1 MATPEQLKQ
10 ALINADKAGD
20 VDAARKLAFAL
31 KQTQTQSSPD
41 GMDVV
46 RKFFPS
52 ADERAAGRV
61 DADQRMQA
69 DMYGNLEKLGRPT
82 AFAAGMMNTA
92 TLGQLDNINA
102 IVDQGLNTL
111 VGGGDDGYFG
121 GSFKDRKR
129 ANQAQRQDLRDD
141 HPVSSTVGSLLGF
154 VGPGGL
160 IAEGGGR
167 LAKAVPQASGQGAAY
182 LQRLLGLGVL
192 GATENAAYEA
202 TTGVSNRGAEQGRD
216 VGFSEAATMA
226 KDGFLDPL
234 AWAAGPAASAL
245 FRGGRRALTGN
256 WTNQGQKEA
265 ASQIGNILEGTIE
278 PGAVT
283 PDGVK
288 GMVNLLRNAGI
299 TLDDNALSKLQM
311 SIQNLGQSSGK
322 AGALPTRLKDVLV
335 NALDGPENH
344 FSDQLNDILR
354 GVSVRGGKPA
364 GIVHKAADQD
374 IGASRDALRTQ
385 IESTLGSQGKLEA
398 SDQIGERLAQ
408 IGTEGYEPILKA
420 GPQSQEGLEALQSVL
435 STPGSSRVMRDLK
448 DVADAEGVPLAQMMA
463 QRPLEAAH
471 WMQSRARELS
481 ETQDATARRAFRGI
495 RQRLLTAINKASP
508 GYDAVRKQYGDEF
521 GNQQALEFG
530 DKFLSRASRDMDV
543 DIMAREFSNL
553 SENQKEAALLSVRD
567 VLNSS
572 IGKGQTGGAPR
583 LSQAGSDQ
591 VKNALRQVFG
601 EKGDAVAKS
610 IEDIGGFVANRQD
623 ILSKRGPRSTP
634 DKFLAQRAADT
645 VMPSWRRRVGG
656 FMSDMATDAAASSA
670 LGNPTPFMA
679 ARRLADKTGKA
690 IMGNPDA
697 KLQSLVSALEAKV
710 KNGASIPPAQ
720 AQQILTL
727 AGPSGVE
734 ISPSLMRV
742 LVAQANQQDARSAG

>member
-69 DMYGNLEKLGRPT
+69 DMYGKLEKLGRPT
-82 AFAAGMMNTA
+82 AFAAGMMNTS

-102 IVDQGLNTL
+102 VVDQGLNAL

-141 HPVSSTVGSLLGF
+141 HPVSSTAGSISGF
-154 VGPGGL
+154 MAPGGL
-160 IAEGGGR
+160 IAQGGR
-167 LAKAVPQASGQGAAY
+167 GMAKAVPQASGQGAAY
-182 LQRLLGLGVL
+182 MQRLFGFGAL
-192 GATENAAYEA
+192 GASENAAYEA
-202 TTGVSNRGAEQGRD
+202 TTGASNRGAEQGRD

-226 KDGFLDPL
+226 KEGFQDPL
-234 AWAAGPAASAL
+234 AWAAVPAASAL

-265 ASQIGNILEGTIE
+265 ASYLGNILEGTIE
-278 PGAVT
+278 PGTIT
-283 PDGVK
+283 PDGVT
-288 GMVNLLRNAGI
+288 GIVNLLRNAGI
-299 TLDDNALSKLQM
+299 SLDDDALAKVQV
-311 SIQNLGQSSGK
+311 SIQNLGQSGGE

-335 NALDGPENH
+335 NALEGPENN
-344 FSDQLNDILR
+344 FGEQLNDILR

-364 GIVHKAADQD
+364 GIVHKAVDQD

-385 IESTLGSQGKLEA
+385 IESTLGSQRKLEA
-398 SDQIGERLAQ
+398 FDQIGERLAQ
-408 IGTEGYEPILKA
+408 ISTEGYQPIMRA

-435 STPGSSRVMRDLK
+435 STPGSSRVMRDLQ
-448 DVADAEGVPLAQMMA
+448 DVADAQGVPLKQMMA
-463 QRPLEAAH
+463 ERPLEAAH
-471 WMQSRARELS
+471 WMQSRARKLAD
-481 ETQDATARRAFRGI
+481 TQDATAKLAFLGI
-495 RQRLLTAINKASP
+495 RDRLLKAINKASP

-521 GNQQALEFG
+521 GNEQALEFG
-530 DKFLSRASRDMDV
+530 NKFLTRATRDMDV
-543 DIMAREFSNL
+543 DLMAREFAEL
-553 SENQKEAALLSVRD
+553 TEAQKEAALLSVRD
-567 VLNSS
+567 VLKSS
-572 IGKGQTGGAPR
+572 IGRGQSGSAPR
-583 LSQAGSDQ
+583 LTQAGSEQ
-591 VKNALRQVFG
+591 VKNALMQVFG
-601 EKGDAVAKS
+601 DKGDAVVKS
-610 IEDIGGFVANRQD
+610 IEDVDGFVANRQD

-634 DKFLAQRAADT
+634 DKFLAQRATDT

-656 FMSDMATDAAASSA
+656 MLQNIGTDIGISSA
-670 LGNPTPFMA
+670 TGNIAPFMLG
-679 ARRLADKTGKA
+679 RSLMRKTGDA
-690 IMGNPDA
+690 ISGNPDR
-697 KLQSLVSALEAKV
+697 KLLALVSALEAPV
-710 KNGASIPPAQ
+710 RSGARN
-720 AQQILTL
+720 TL
-727 AGPSGVE
+727 ADAPPVTSNPTAGGAVAGNTLSGV
-734 ISPSLMRV
+734 P
-742 LVAQANQQDARSAG
+742 NP